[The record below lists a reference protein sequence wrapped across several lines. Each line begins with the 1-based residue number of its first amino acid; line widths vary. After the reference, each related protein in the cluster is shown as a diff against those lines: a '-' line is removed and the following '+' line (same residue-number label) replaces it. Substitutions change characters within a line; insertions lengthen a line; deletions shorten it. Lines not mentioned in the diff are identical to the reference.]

1 MPTLVG
7 VSLRAAGRIHYYEMG
22 DLELAVGERVV
33 VETARGLELGQVVS
47 FREGAGEAEG
57 AGRIG
62 RVLRLA
68 REDDLQQFSR
78 GRLRALE
85 ALEVARERIKHHNLP
100 MKMLDVE
107 TTLDGSKLVLYF
119 DSESR
124 VDFRGLV
131 RDLAATLHKRIE
143 LHQVGSRDRSALTGG
158 LGPCGRACCCS
169 SWARE
174 LYPVSIK
181 MAKEQNLSL
190 NPTKISGSCGRL
202 MCCLRYEYQTY
213 RELRRGMP
221 RIGETLDLPEGQVR
235 VVAVNLGRC
244 SLKVEHPEEGTYE
257 VPPERVKALGL
268 GLPLPAPADSE
279 TEKGLP
285 PVARRSTDQG
295 PGALSPEAE
304 KLAESSSESPPSRL
318 RTGGRASRHPQERS
332 HPPARSRREAPP
344 LPDRSRQGP
353 EPAEP
358 VSGDKP
364 APPASRKRPRKGRK
378 PQPEASPVAGERS
391 KQSEKKRPRRGSG
404 RTRPAGQAF
413 SAEASASEKPP
424 SPDTRES
431 GRGRRRGRDRRPGGR
446 HPDRPASEKPPESA

>member
-1 MPTLVG
+1 MPTQVG
-7 VSLRAAGRIHYYEMG
+7 VSLRTAGSLHHFDPG
-22 DLELAVGERVV
+22 DLDLETGDWVV
-33 VETARGLELGQVVS
+33 VPTPLGQELGQVVLIIQAPGPEPAKDLPQVQ
-47 FREGAGEAEG
+47 R
-57 AGRIG
+57 R
-62 RVLRLA
+62 A
-68 REDDLQQFSR
+68 REQDLQQHLRS
-78 GRLRALE
+78 RLRAAE
-85 ALEVARERIKHHNLP
+85 ALALSRERVRHHGLA
-100 MKMLDVE
+100 MKMLQAE
-107 TTLDGSKLVLYF
+107 TSLDGNRILLYF
-119 DSESR
+119 SAESR
-124 VDFRGLV
+124 VDFRVLV
-131 RDLAATLHKRIE
+131 RDLSTALHKRIE
-143 LHQVGSRDRSALTGG
+143 LRQVGPRDRSAMTGG
-158 LGPCGRACCCS
+158 LGPCGRECCCS
-169 SWARE
+169 SWTRE
-174 LYPVSIK
+174 FCPVSIK

-221 RIGETLDLPEGQVR
+221 RIGDTLELPEGPVR

-257 VPPERVKALGL
+257 LPPQRVKALGL
-268 GLPLPAPADSE
+268 GLPLPVPADSE